1 MLKKI
6 IICFTFFFSFTLS
19 CSERSDNSD
28 RKSLNNKIT
37 NCDQIKNIV
46 TDCLGL
52 HRGAIDYVKNCSD
65 ISLEEIKKLN
75 SCEEIFEYIENN

>member
-6 IICFTFFFSFTLS
+6 IICFAFFFTFTLS
-19 CSERSDNSD
+19 CSEVDNKEDIS
-28 RKSLNNKIT
+28 NKIT
-37 NCDQIKNIV
+37 LCDQIKNIV

-52 HRGAIDYVKNCSD
+52 HRGAIHYVKSCGD
-65 ISLEEIKKLN
+65 ISLEEIKKIN

>member
-1 MLKKI
+1 MLKKL
-6 IICFTFFFSFTLS
+6 IICFAFFFAFTLS
-19 CSERSDNSD
+19 CSERVD
-28 RKSLNNKIT
+28 KKTLNNKIT

-52 HRGAIDYVKNCSD
+52 HRGAIDYVKNCGD
-65 ISLEEIKKLN
+65 INLEEIKKIN

>member
-1 MLKKI
+1 MLKKL

-19 CSERSDNSD
+19 CSEQSD
-28 RKSLNNKIT
+28 KKVLNNKIT

-52 HRGAIDYVKNCSD
+52 HRGAIHYVKSCGD
-65 ISLEEIKKLN
+65 ISLEEIKKIN